1 MISYIT
7 YEMYT
12 QSDSLLQKRLPY
24 IEPEVIS
31 AVRNEMAKTFKEF
44 NSCRSRALFMDAK
57 ASEKMAPKVVRLMAE
72 EYEHDASW
80 IEDQHEFYSKLAQ
93 TH

>member
-1 MISYIT
+1 
-7 YEMYT
+7 MYT
-12 QSDSLLQKRLPY
+12 QSGSLLQERLPY
-24 IEPEVIS
+24 IELEVIS
-31 AVRNEMAKTFKEF
+31 AARNEMAMTFKDF

-72 EYEHDASW
+72 KYEYDASW

-93 TH
+93 TYLVQE